1 MLSCGDTPEWQR
13 RTCWSCILAEQAC
26 WEDNGGIDN
35 EMYEVAGCRYYW
47 DGNVVIYVQ
56 VARKNGESALAHLT
70 GLSYIV
76 NGQE

>member
-1 MLSCGDTPEWQR
+1 M
-13 RTCWSCILAEQAC
+13 
-26 WEDNGGIDN
+26 
-35 EMYEVAGCRYYW
+35 MYEVAGCRYYW